1 MQGDAVC
8 FREWLLQ
15 ALHTEITPVHNE
27 LVREMILQIHEEEK
41 KNVQMQQEIQNLK
54 EQNVRLKNRADT
66 IEEAY
71 SVVTN
76 STIWKTTKPLRK
88 ILDRMKY

>member
-1 MQGDAVC
+1 MQS
-8 FREWLLQ
+8 
-15 ALHTEITPVHNE
+15 LHAEITPVHNK

-41 KNVQMQQEIQNLK
+41 KNILMQQEIRNLE
-54 EQNVRLKNRADT
+54 EQNAQIQELSDT
-66 IEEAY
+66 VQEAY

-88 ILDRMKY
+88 FLDRMKH